1 MNVQSPAPTYFPP
14 PVISPPVTAEL
25 YDGNL
30 NPLMPITFTTLNAQL
45 FYNMVGNW
53 QVVMPYD
60 DSVWQQVRSGTT
72 IMVVNWRGLFEF
84 GGKIETPGYSDAV
97 PAAGTGATTGPGEQ
111 LTLAGAD
118 YLAVIANRIAFP
130 TPGSSWTSQTSGGKT
145 TYTGHCETC
154 IKNLIS
160 DNGGPTGQSGR
171 RINIMDIATDQ
182 ARGTTVTRDIAFVQ
196 GADLNL
202 MDIIRSMIG
211 TGGPLGVSLER
222 NGSRLTFDCF
232 VPNDFSQ
239 SISFSTSLGNLTSV
253 ALALTD
259 PTCTI
264 AFAQSSVS
272 GSNFTSYSVASD
284 QWSRTEQF
292 VDQSGQT
299 QIGNVNQAG
308 NDALNQGAAQPSL
321 VTAFTDIPNM
331 TFGKDYWL
339 GDKVTVEIR
348 PGDVY
353 QDIVSSVSL
362 NVDPAQTPAVSVVPQ
377 IGYSSDPGALDPG
390 FASQLLN
397 RVRRLER
404 RLNAQR
410 G

>member
-1 MNVQSPAPTYFPP
+1 
-14 PVISPPVTAEL
+14 
-25 YDGNL
+25 
-30 NPLMPITFTTLNAQL
+30 
-45 FYNMVGNW
+45 
-53 QVVMPYD
+53 
-60 DSVWQQVRSGTT
+60 
-72 IMVVNWRGLFEF
+72 
-84 GGKIETPGYSDAV
+84 
-97 PAAGTGATTGPGEQ
+97 
-111 LTLAGAD
+111 
-118 YLAVIANRIAFP
+118 
-130 TPGSSWTSQTSGGKT
+130 
-145 TYTGHCETC
+145 
-154 IKNLIS
+154 
-160 DNGGPTGQSGR
+160 
-171 RINIMDIATDQ
+171 
-182 ARGTTVTRDIAFVQ
+182 
-196 GADLNL
+196 
-202 MDIIRSMIG
+202 
-211 TGGPLGVSLER
+211 
-222 NGSRLTFDCF
+222 
-232 VPNDFSQ
+232 
-239 SISFSTSLGNLTSV
+239 
-253 ALALTD
+253 
-259 PTCTI
+259 
-264 AFAQSSVS
+264 
-272 GSNFTSYSVASD
+272 
-284 QWSRTEQF
+284 